1 MATGIHTKHTTLSY
15 GDSDTNYTL
24 LKNMQEVPELG
35 GTPNKIDIT
44 TLDDDAKANMNGL
57 LDYGDLSFKFLMD
70 TDEQFN
76 TLSQMTGV
84 KYWKVHLPQ
93 GLDATFT
100 GEPSVKI
107 DSIGVDA
114 AQTYTLDIALN
125 SKITFSKSA

>member
-1 MATGIHTKHTTLSY
+1 MAQGIHTAHITLSY
-15 GDSDTNYTL
+15 GDSDSNYTL
-24 LKNMQEVPELG
+24 LKDLMEVPELG
-35 GTPNKIDIT
+35 GTPNKIDVT
-44 TLDDDAKANMNGL
+44 TLDNDSKVYMKGL
-57 LDYGDLSFKFLMD
+57 VDYGDLSFKFLMA
-70 TDEQFN
+70 TEQFD

-107 DSIGVDA
+107 DSNGVDA

-125 SKITFSKSA
+125 SKITFSKGA